1 MDMLRLFIAID
12 TPAAV
17 KREMALLRDELAPRA
32 RDVRW
37 EAAGKFHCT
46 LQFLGEVERSRLG
59 SIEQQVESAASG
71 TPPLSLTYAGIGFF
85 PDRTRPRVIWIG
97 IRESGGGLARLQ
109 ERISGGLQGVGFV
122 PEERPFHP
130 HVTLGRLGGGAAGRG
145 AAGRGARVLIDTVET
160 RTFEH
165 PPVIIPAVEI
175 MQSVLRP
182 RGSEYVVLRSIPL
195 TGTGGISPGSPGWS

>member
-1 MDMLRLFIAID
+1 MDMLRLFIAVD

-17 KREMALLRDELAPRA
+17 QRQMALLRDDLARRA

-37 EAAGKFHCT
+37 EATGRFHCT
-46 LQFLGEVERSRLG
+46 LRFLGNVERSRIG
-59 SIEQQVESAASG
+59 PIEQQVESAASE
-71 TPPLSLTYAGIGFF
+71 TPPLSLTYAGIGSF
-85 PDRTRPRVIWIG
+85 PDSTRPRIIWIG
-97 IRESGGGLARLQ
+97 IRESGGNLTRLQ
-109 ERISGGLQGVGFV
+109 ERVSRGLRGLGFL

-130 HVTLGRLGGGAAGRG
+130 HVTLGRVGGGDTRRAS
-145 AAGRGARVLIDTVET
+145 RVLIDIVET

-165 PPVIIPAVEI
+165 PPVIVPAVEI

-195 TGTGGISPGSPGWS
+195 TGAGGISPGSPG

>member
-1 MDMLRLFIAID
+1 MDVLRLFIAID

-17 KREMALLRDELAPRA
+17 KQRMALLRDDLARRT

-37 EAAGKFHCT
+37 EATGKFHCT
-46 LQFLGEVERSRLG
+46 LRFLGNVERSRLG

-71 TPPLSLTYAGIGFF
+71 IPPLSLSYSGIGFF
-85 PDRTRPRVIWIG
+85 PDSTSPRIIWVG
-97 IRESGGGLARLQ
+97 IRENGGDLSRLQ
-109 ERISGGLQGVGFV
+109 ESVSEGLSALGFI

-130 HVTLGRLGGGAAGRG
+130 HVTLGRVGSGRE
-145 AAGRGARVLIDTVET
+145 ARGLIEIVET

-165 PPVIIPAVEI
+165 PPAIVPAVEI

-182 RGSEYVVLRSIPL
+182 RGSEYAVLRSIPL
-195 TGTGGISPGSPGWS
+195 TGPGGIFPGTPVLS